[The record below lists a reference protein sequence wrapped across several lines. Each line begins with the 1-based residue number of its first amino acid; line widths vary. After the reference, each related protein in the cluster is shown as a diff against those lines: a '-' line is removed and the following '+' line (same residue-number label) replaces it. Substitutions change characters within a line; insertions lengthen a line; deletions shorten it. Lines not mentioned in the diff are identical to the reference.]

1 MKAKVKLKKIEY
13 WIAET
18 EDGQEIPL
26 NKNVIKKHKIKEGDE
41 IEGEIEE
48 KSEQSKYSDG
58 TWSRSYQVFQT
69 FKIKNK

>member
-1 MKAKVKLKKIEY
+1 MKAKARLKKIEY

-26 NKNVIKKHKIKEGDE
+26 NKNIIKKYKIKEGQE
-41 IEGEIEE
+41 IEGEVEE
-48 KSEQSKYSDG
+48 KSEQCKYSDG

-69 FKIKNK
+69 FKIK